1 MSRKRWKRQMRG
13 EVRKIKIEIVIE
25 KQRRMRGKR
34 VRERVWPGVGW
45 KDWKESLVFR
55 RHG

>member
-1 MSRKRWKRQMRG
+1 MRG

-45 KDWKESLVFR
+45 KDWKQTLVFR